1 MPQIEHCVVYSDI
14 LLENAH
20 ITYWVV
26 LLIYKHRLYADM
38 EKIDHQQ

>member
-1 MPQIEHCVVYSDI
+1 MTQIEHCVVCSDI
-14 LLENAH
+14 HFENVH